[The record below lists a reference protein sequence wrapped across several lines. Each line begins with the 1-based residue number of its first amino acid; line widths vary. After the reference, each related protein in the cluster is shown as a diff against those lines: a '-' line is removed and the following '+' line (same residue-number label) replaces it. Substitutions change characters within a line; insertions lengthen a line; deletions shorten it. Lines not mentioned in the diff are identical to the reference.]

1 MGALEK
7 SRTAGR
13 GQGLWVCLG
22 AYLAAAAVAQLVAWA
37 VHGRHPILV
46 AGAADLAATVVVFL
60 FSLAFNNS
68 SLYDP
73 YWSVVPP
80 FIALY
85 WLLRAGAGGLPV
97 RQAVVLALLAAWAI
111 RLTANWVRRW
121 RGLGHEDWRYA
132 GYRRAGAVYWPISF
146 SGFHLMPTVL
156 VFLGCLPLLP
166 ALSSGAR
173 PFGALDV
180 AAAAVTALAIA
191 IEALADRQ
199 LARFLRD
206 ARPGQILDSGLWALS
221 RHPNYFGEVLFWWGL
236 WLFGL
241 AAAPAWAWTV
251 AGPLAITALFLGI
264 SIPMMDRHLLEHRP
278 QYAEHRK
285 RRSAFVPWFPRT
297 TGKEPDSGKP

>member
-1 MGALEK
+1 MNRRERSGA
-7 SRTAGR
+7 AGR
-13 GQGLWVCLG
+13 AQGLWVCLG
-22 AYLAAAAVAQLVAWA
+22 AYLAAAAVAQLAAWA

-46 AGAADLAATVVVFL
+46 AGAADLAATLVVFL

-80 FIALY
+80 FLALY

-97 RQAVVLALLAAWAI
+97 RQVVVLALLVAGAI
-111 RLTANWVRRW
+111 RLTANWLHRW
-121 RGLGHEDWRYA
+121 RGLAHEDWRYA
-132 GYRRAGAVYWPISF
+132 SYRRAGAAYWPISF
-146 SGFHLMPTVL
+146 LGFHLMPTVL

-173 PFGALDV
+173 RFGVLDV
-180 AAAAVTALAIA
+180 AAAAVTAAALA

-199 LARFLRD
+199 LDRFLLE
-206 ARPGQILDSGLWALS
+206 ARPGQILDTGLWALS

-251 AGPLAITALFLGI
+251 VGPASITALFLGV

-278 QYAEHRK
+278 HYAEHR
-285 RRSAFVPWFPRT
+285 RLRSAFLPWFPR
-297 TGKEPDSGKP
+297 SARKPPE

>member
-1 MGALEK
+1 MDRLQR
-7 SRTAGR
+7 SRAAGR
-13 GQGLWVCLG
+13 AQSLWVCLG
-22 AYLAAAAVAQLVAWA
+22 AYLAAAAVGQLAAWA

-46 AGAADLAATVVVFL
+46 AGAADLAATLVVFL

-80 FIALY
+80 FLALY
-85 WLLRAGAGGLPV
+85 WLLRAGAGGIPA
-97 RQAVVLALLAAWAI
+97 RQLVVLALLAAWAI
-111 RLTANWVRRW
+111 RLTANWLRRW
-121 RGLGHEDWRYA
+121 RGLAYEDWRYA
-132 GYRRAGAVYWPISF
+132 AYRRAGAAYWPISF
-146 SGFHLMPTVL
+146 FGFHLMPTVL

-166 ALSSGAR
+166 ALSSGGR
-173 PFGALDV
+173 RFGALDV
-180 AAAAVTALAIA
+180 AAAVVTSTAVAVEGLS
-191 IEALADRQ
+191 DRQ

-206 ARPGQILDSGLWALS
+206 ARPGQILDTGLWALS

-251 AGPLAITALFLGI
+251 VGPAAITALFLGI

-278 QYAEHRK
+278 HYAEHR
-285 RRSAFVPWFPRT
+285 RLRSAFLPWFPRAVR
-297 TGKEPDSGKP
+297 KAPDLGED

>member
-1 MGALEK
+1 MDRLEK
-7 SRTAGR
+7 SRVAGR
-13 GQGLWVCLG
+13 AQGLWVCLG

-46 AGAADLAATVVVFL
+46 AGAADLAATLVVFL
-60 FSLAFNNS
+60 FSLAFDNS

-85 WLLRAGAGGLPV
+85 WLLRAGAGGLPA
-97 RQAVVLALLAAWAI
+97 RQAVALALLAAWAI
-111 RLTANWVRRW
+111 RLTANWLRRW
-121 RGLGHEDWRYA
+121 RGLAHEDWRYA
-132 GYRRAGAVYWPISF
+132 GYRRAGAAYWPISLF
-146 SGFHLMPTVL
+146 GFHLMPTAL

-166 ALSSGAR
+166 ALSAGGR

-180 AAAAVTALAIA
+180 AAAVVTAAAIA
-191 IEALADRQ
+191 IEGLADRK
-199 LARFLRD
+199 LARFLRQ

-251 AGPLAITALFLGI
+251 AGPAAITALFLGI

-278 QYAEHRK
+278 HYAEHR
-285 RRSAFVPWFPRT
+285 RLRSAFVPWFPRV
-297 TGKEPDSGKP
+297 KRPRAR

>member
-1 MGALEK
+1 MSTPAK
-7 SRTAGR
+7 QRSSGR
-13 GQGLWVCLG
+13 AQGLWVCLG
-22 AYLAAAAVAQLVAWA
+22 AYLAAAAVAQLTAWA

-46 AGAADLAATVVVFL
+46 AGVADLAATLVVFF

-73 YWSVVPP
+73 YWSVIPP

-85 WLLRAGAGGLPV
+85 WLLRTGTGGLAA
-97 RQAVVLALLAAWAI
+97 RQAVVLALLSAWAI
-111 RLTANWVRRW
+111 RLTANWMRRW
-121 RGLGHEDWRYA
+121 QGLGHEDWRYA
-132 GYRRAGAVYWPISF
+132 GYRRAGAAYWPISF
-146 SGFHLMPTVL
+146 FGFHLLPTML
-156 VFLGCLPLLP
+156 VFLGCLSLAP
-166 ALSSGAR
+166 ALGSGLH
-173 PFGALDV
+173 PFGVLDV
-180 AAAAVTALAIA
+180 VATAVTASAIA
-191 IEALADRQ
+191 IETLADRQ

-264 SIPMMDRHLLEHRP
+264 STPMMERHLLEHRP
-278 QYAEHRK
+278 HYAEQR
-285 RRSAFVPWFPRT
+285 RLRSAFVPWFPRKAN
-297 TGKEPDSGKP
+297 KEPGSGRP

>member
-1 MGALEK
+1 MSAPEK
-7 SRTAGR
+7 SRAAGR
-13 GQGLWVCLG
+13 AQSLWVCLG
-22 AYLAAAAVAQLVAWA
+22 AYLAAAAAAQLVAWA
-37 VHGRHPILV
+37 VHARHPILV

-85 WLLRAGAGGLPV
+85 WLLRAGAAGVPA
-97 RQAVVLALLAAWAI
+97 RQAVALALLAVWAV
-111 RLTANWVRRW
+111 RLTANWLLRW

-132 GYRRAGAVYWPISF
+132 DYRRADAAYWPISF
-146 SGFHLMPTVL
+146 FGFHLLPTVL

-166 ALSSGAR
+166 VLSSSR

-180 AAAAVTALAIA
+180 VAAAVTALAIT
-191 IEALADRQ
+191 IEGLADLQ
-199 LARFLRD
+199 LARFLRQ
-206 ARPGQILDSGLWALS
+206 ARPGQILDKGLWALS

-236 WLFGL
+236 WLFAL

-251 AGPLAITALFLGI
+251 AGPLGITALFLGI
-264 SIPMMDRHLLEHRP
+264 SIPMMERHLLEHRP
-278 QYAEHRK
+278 NYAERRK
-285 RRSAFVPWFPRT
+285 LGSAFVPWFPRPART
-297 TGKEPDSGKP
+297 EPGSGKR